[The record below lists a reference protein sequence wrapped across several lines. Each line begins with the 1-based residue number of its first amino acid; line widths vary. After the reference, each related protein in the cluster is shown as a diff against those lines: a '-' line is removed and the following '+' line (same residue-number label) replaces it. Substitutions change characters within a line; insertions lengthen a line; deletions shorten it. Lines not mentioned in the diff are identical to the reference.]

1 MSAQPAIVWF
11 RSDLRL
17 ADNPALTA
25 AADSGRPLVV
35 LYILDESAPGRWA
48 PGGASRWWLH
58 HSLARL
64 ADDIQGHGGKLVLR
78 RGDSVAQLATIVAEQ
93 DAGAVYWNKVHEPWA
108 LEQDEAVRAKLR
120 GRVELH
126 RSLSNLLVQP
136 GSLLNGSGEPF
147 KVFTPFYKKLL
158 TLPEPREPLPPP
170 GRLSF
175 QAQPDSNSAVPDD
188 WELLPRQP
196 DWASDFPTRWQPGE
210 AGAEQALQVF
220 ADNALGKYMDKR
232 NSPDVQGTS
241 RLSPH
246 LRFGEVSPSQIWHSV
261 RELAAARSSESR
273 GAEGFLRELVWREFS
288 YHLLH
293 FWPELPEQPFREQF
307 AAFPW
312 RSNAANLAA
321 WQQGVTGYPLVDA
334 GMRELWQTGWM
345 HNRVRMVVA
354 SFLVKHLLI
363 PWQDG
368 ADWFWDTLVDADLAN
383 NSASWQWVAGC
394 GADAAPYFRIFNPI
408 LQGTKFDPAGEYV
421 RRWVPELAA
430 VPDNR
435 IHEPW
440 RMGAAE
446 ADASGVKLERDYPLP
461 MVEHAAAR
469 ARALDAFAALQET
482 SAGGADSD

>member
-1 MSAQPAIVWF
+1 MSTQPAIIWF

-25 AADSGRPLVV
+25 AAASGRPLVA
-35 LYILDESAPGRWA
+35 LYILDESSPGRWA

-64 ADDIQGHGGKLVLR
+64 ADDIAGYGGQLILR
-78 RGDSVAQLATIVAEQ
+78 RGSSVDQLAAQIGQV
-93 DAGAVYWNKVHEPWA
+93 DAGAIYWNKVHEPWA
-108 LEQDEAVRAKLR
+108 LELDEAVRAELR

-136 GSLLNGSGEPF
+136 GHVLNGSGEPF

-158 TLPEPREPLPPP
+158 QLETLREPLPVPP
-170 GRLSF
+170 RLTVT
-175 QAQPDSNSAVPDD
+175 VPANHAGETLDD
-188 WELLPRQP
+188 WQLLPRQP
-196 DWASDFPTRWQPGE
+196 DWARGFTDCWEPGE
-210 AGAEQALQVF
+210 AGAERSLMAF
-220 ADNALGKYMDKR
+220 ADNAMRDYMDTR
-232 NSPDVQGTS
+232 NSPDVRGTS

-246 LRFGEVSPSQIWHSV
+246 LRFGEISPAQVWRTV
-261 RELAAARSSESR
+261 RELSAARSNATR
-273 GAEGFLRELVWREFS
+273 GADGFLRELVWREFS

-293 FWPELPEQPFREQF
+293 FWPQLPEEPFREQF

-312 RSNAANLAA
+312 RHDAASLAA
-321 WQQGVTGYPLVDA
+321 WQQGLTGYPLVDA

-354 SFLVKHLLI
+354 SFLVKHLLV

-368 ADWFWDTLVDADLAN
+368 AQWFWDTLVDADLAN

-408 LQGTKFDPAGEYV
+408 LQGTKFDPAGDYV

-430 VPDNR
+430 VPER
-435 IHEPW
+435 YIHEPW
-440 RMGAAE
+440 RMSAAE
-446 ADASGVKLERDYPLP
+446 AADCGVQLERDYPLP
-461 MVEHAAAR
+461 MVDHASAR
-469 ARALDAFAALQET
+469 KRALDAFAALQET
-482 SAGGADSD
+482 SPR